1 MSMESNPEI
10 RNIEIGQETLKHL
23 NTLRK
28 WTMFLAVS
36 GFIFLGLIIT
46 LGLITG
52 TFLTA
57 FNNSDKTPG
66 IPDIL
71 VYAAFSGLTLI
82 IFFPILFLFRFS
94 KHASTAVSTQDG
106 KEIHI
111 AIKYLK
117 RYFIYIGVLLIVII
131 SVYIASII
139 IAGTSAAFL
148 QGL

>member
-1 MSMESNPEI
+1 MSMDSNPEI
-10 RNIEIGQETLKHL
+10 RKMEIGQETLKHL

-57 FNNSDKTPG
+57 FSNSDKMPG
-66 IPDIL
+66 IPDAL
-71 VYAAFSGLTLI
+71 VYASFIAVTLI

-94 KHASTAVSTQDG
+94 KHTSKAVSTLDR
-106 KEIHI
+106 KEMHI

-117 RYFIYIGVLLIVII
+117 RYFIYTGVLLIVVI
-131 SVYIASII
+131 SVYIASLIL
-139 IAGTSAAFL
+139 AGTSAAFL

>member
-1 MSMESNPEI
+1 MENPQEPA
-10 RNIEIGQETLKHL
+10 RMEIGQETLKHL

-57 FNNSDKTPG
+57 FSNSDKMPG
-66 IPDIL
+66 IPDAL
-71 VYAAFSGLTLI
+71 VYAAFFTLTLI

-94 KHASTAVSTQDG
+94 KHTSKAVSTLDR
-106 KEIHI
+106 KEMHN
-111 AIKYLK
+111 AFKYLK
-117 RYFIYIGVLLIVII
+117 RYFIYIGVLLIVIYI
-131 SVYIASII
+131 SLYCRPNTGRNIS
-139 IAGTSAAFL
+139 SL
-148 QGL
+148 S

>member
-1 MSMESNPEI
+1 MENPQEPA
-10 RNIEIGQETLKHL
+10 RLEIGQETLKHL

-36 GFIFLGLIIT
+36 GFIFLGLVIT
-46 LGLITG
+46 LGLITS

-57 FNNSDKTPG
+57 FSNSDKMQG
-66 IPDIL
+66 IPDAL
-71 VYAAFSGLTLI
+71 VYASFITVTLI

-94 KHASTAVSTQDG
+94 KHVSKAVSNLDG
-106 KEIHI
+106 KEMHI

-117 RYFIYIGVLLIVII
+117 RYFIYTGVLLIVFI
-131 SVYIASII
+131 SVYIASLAL
-139 IAGTSAAFL
+139 AGTSAAFL